1 MDPRLMSLPE
11 VQSKNRRICSDREVQ
26 KNDVMFRRRVRKI
39 VVQELNYHEELLRK
53 LLQPTSRAA
62 TASFEPN
69 TTGASS
75 ISSSI
80 ACTMEDLRELRAV
93 LHQLS
98 IDDDLSDAHWKQHF
112 SIVENK
118 LSHDERKFLRSF
130 SPTTMIAEVPRRT
143 KSPVERAQQHEERLS
158 ATSHHDDNRQQIMRS
173 SSFVLRGDTS
183 AKVDPP
189 LFQRKLS
196 HVPLSRVFRV
206 AENGKRGQEARRCF
220 TPLSPTKSTEQH
232 EVREIKKKSL
242 AKPVQVAKENNNL
255 ALGMMQKNALRDAH
269 NCLAETL
276 KLLDTQAQS
285 DERDAVLA
293 ITHCNIANCYRRS
306 GNFSEAMAHL
316 QTCAEIELSCLGDAA
331 PSTII
336 NLGALHLQMGD
347 VANAVSLVEQLQ
359 RSLRSKKEGGE
370 HISRHLFAL
379 CEEHLHTCELYVK
392 SIQRDQSAMQSRL
405 STEASQDSDNSHHGL
420 RTAALEYDSY
430 ITIIEDIKARRRER
444 REYLVNNSTGASH
457 MEWRSI
463 SPVTFEEQRHD
474 YHSDHRPPPASVRI
488 GELDDVHFDDDEVA
502 GALKAGAVSQDPV
515 VESELPPSP
524 NPPNSIPVS
533 GTVNIVS
540 RQVDYDDHRHDDA
553 VGGSENYEKVDTAT
567 TEPENVDSAQ

>member
-1 MDPRLMSLPE
+1 
-11 VQSKNRRICSDREVQ
+11 
-26 KNDVMFRRRVRKI
+26 MFRRRVRKI

-53 LLQPTSRAA
+53 LLQSTSRAA

-69 TTGASS
+69 TTVASS

-158 ATSHHDDNRQQIMRS
+158 ATSHHGDNRQQIMRS

-232 EVREIKKKSL
+232 EVRTIKKRSL
-242 AKPVQVAKENNNL
+242 TQPVQAAKENNNL
-255 ALGMMQKNALRDAH
+255 ALGLMQKNALRNAH
-269 NCLAETL
+269 NCLAETI

-316 QTCAEIELSCLGDAA
+316 QTCAEIEHSCLGDAA

-359 RSLRSKKEGGE
+359 RSLSSKKEGGE

-405 STEASQDSDNSHHGL
+405 SPDASQDSDNSHHGL

-430 ITIIEDIKARRRER
+430 TTVIEDIKARRRER
-444 REYLVNNSTGASH
+444 REYSVNNSTGAH

-488 GELDDVHFDDDEVA
+488 GELDATHQQDYVDFDDDEVA
-502 GALKAGAVSQDPV
+502 GALKADAVSQDPV

-524 NPPNSIPVS
+524 NPPGS

-540 RQVDYDDHRHDDA
+540 LQADNDDDRHDEA
-553 VGGSENYEKVDTAT
+553 VESSENYDKVDRVT